1 MRGSLYTR
9 IVLAFLVSVIL
20 GLFIA
25 FYATGLLFA
34 ERIWNNMKEDLHFVA
49 LDLIDTY
56 QMTNGMDINQYLEA
70 RVLTRPFYV
79 SLIDAEGGFR
89 EFGYRNVKNK
99 RSVDQEAVKQVLAG
113 GVHYSVLE
121 EGGDEGALLGYP
133 MEIDGRQYALFV
145 QPAAPKMALNIR
157 NAMITALAIELV
169 AGSFFILI
177 GARYLVNPLKLM
189 TRASQRIAKGDFNI
203 SLDWKRRRDELG
215 ELAVSFTE
223 MAGELKQMERMRQ
236 DFVSNVSHE
245 IQSPLT
251 SIAGFSKVLQQRQM
265 PEEERKEYLRII
277 EAEAQRLSRLS
288 ENLLKLA
295 SLESEHHPFHPQTY
309 DLDEQLRN
317 VILTMEPIWSAK
329 DIELDLELPSV
340 KVQGDPDQLSQVWL
354 NLIGNALKFT
364 PESGTVRI
372 AIKTGVDKVQVKV
385 SDTGIGISEE
395 DLAHIFR
402 RFYKADRSRTSANGG
417 SGLGLSIVKK
427 IIELHGGTIAVES
440 RPGEGTE
447 FTVTLPYVL
456 LKRRD

>member
-9 IVLAFLVSVIL
+9 IILSYLISVIL

-34 ERIWNNMKEDLHFVA
+34 DRIWADVKEDLHFVA

-56 QMTNGMDINQYLEA
+56 KMTNGMDINQYLEA

-79 SLIDAEGGFR
+79 SLIDAQGGFR
-89 EFGYRNVKNK
+89 EYGYRNVKNK
-99 RSVDQEAVKQVLAG
+99 RSVSKEAVQKVLAG
-113 GVHYSVLE
+113 GIHYSMLE

-133 MEIDGRQYALFV
+133 MEIDGRPYALFI
-145 QPAAPKMALNIR
+145 QPAAPKMAKNIR
-157 NAMITALAIELV
+157 NAMVTALAIQLA
-169 AGSFFILI
+169 AGSVFILI

-189 TRASQRIAKGDFNI
+189 TRASRRIAKGDFNI
-203 SLDWKRRRDELG
+203 SLDWRRRRDELG

-251 SIAGFSKVLQQRQM
+251 SIAGFSKVLQERQM
-265 PEEERKEYLRII
+265 GEEERVEYLRII
-277 EAEAQRLSRLS
+277 QTEAQRLSRLS

-309 DLDEQLRN
+309 DLDEQLRG
-317 VILTMEPIWSAK
+317 VILSMEPIWSAK
-329 DIELDLELPSV
+329 DLELHLELPSV
-340 KVQGDPDQLSQVWL
+340 KVHGDPDQLSQVWM
-354 NLIGNALKFT
+354 NLIGNAMKFT
-364 PESGTVRI
+364 PAGGTVRI
-372 AIKTGVDKVQVKV
+372 HLKPGVDQVTVKI
-385 SDTGIGISEE
+385 SDTGIGFSGEE
-395 DLAHIFR
+395 QARLFE
-402 RFYKADRSRTSANGG
+402 RFYKADRSRSSETGG

-427 IIELHGGTIAVES
+427 IIDLHGGTVEAAS
-440 RPGEGTE
+440 RPGEGAE
-447 FTVTLPYVL
+447 FTVTLPHIL
-456 LKRRD
+456 LKRRE